1 MATPK
6 GEQAVDA
13 IMDAAETLFLRQ
25 GYNGTSM
32 RHIAQQAGYK
42 SVAGI
47 YNHFPDKETILVAL
61 LNARSPYP
69 HIFEMVNQIEGDTAA
84 EFIPNLFQAV
94 TALVNENIRFVGLV
108 MLDFLEFN
116 AAHVREH
123 LAGLQA
129 PLLQIMLRLQG
140 IEGWRKDVPPI
151 VLIRTVGML
160 IFGYV
165 ITQAILPPVIL
176 NQLTQDEWKKHMMD
190 VLLMGIGDK

>member
-32 RHIAQQAGYK
+32 RDIAQQAGYK

-69 HIFEMVNQIEGDTAA
+69 RIFEMVNQIEGETAA